1 MQNWGPAIRFLGI
14 GFYIAFCIVAGILG
28 GLWLDTKFHTKPIF
42 LLIGLVLGLVAAFW
56 GLYQML
62 LPMINDSKKGRK

>member
-1 MQNWGPAIRFLGI
+1 MQNWGPAVRFLGI
-14 GFYIAFCIVAGILG
+14 GFYIAFCIVLGILG
-28 GLWLDTKFHTKPIF
+28 GLWLDRRFHTEPIF

-62 LPMINDSKKGRK
+62 LPMINENKKGRK